1 MAERVAALLRG
12 INVGGHRR
20 LPMPALRE
28 ALAAAGYTGVAT
40 YVQSGNVVFDTDAA
54 PEQAADQLSALI
66 EREFDL
72 DVPVVVRTRDELA
85 AVVEDN
91 PLGDVADV
99 PKLQHVLFLAEP
111 LSPAA
116 AKEVEALAADP
127 ERVVARKREIHAWYP
142 DGMHS
147 SKLARALAGKTLGV
161 ATDRNW
167 ATVLKLLEMCGD

>member
-12 INVGGHRR
+12 INVGGHRP

-28 ALAAAGYTGVAT
+28 ALAAAGYTGVQT
-40 YVQSGNVVFDTDAA
+40 YVQSGNVVFDTDAP
-54 PEQAADQLSALI
+54 PEQVARDLSALI

-85 AVVEDN
+85 AVVADN

-111 LSPAA
+111 LPPAA
-116 AKEVEALAADP
+116 AEEVGKLAVEP
-127 ERVVARKREIHAWYP
+127 ERLVAREREIHAWYP
-142 DGMHS
+142 GGMQK

-167 ATVLKLLEMCGD
+167 TTVLKLLEMCGG